1 MVQNCIHSVKMDTL
15 NVYNWV
21 NSTKKLCT
29 FEVQFFHGFLQ
40 KMNAFF
46 VKNCKK
52 TNTLNVQNSVNS
64 TKNCVHLVKNG

>member
-1 MVQNCIHSVKMDTL
+1 M
-15 NVYNWV
+15 
-21 NSTKKLCT
+21 CT

-64 TKNCVHLVKNG
+64 TKNCVHLVKNGYDECTKLSKFNENLCTVDIRIV